1 MHFKTVSRTK
11 YGYDIAQVNAFIEL
25 ARMQYADPK
34 LTLVSSQQVR
44 HNQFD
49 LAKGGYQIAEVD
61 QGIDRLEDVFA
72 KRELA
77 RQRVQLG
84 DHMMRERLRRFVET
98 LRGRLDLKKGQ
109 RFGHRTMLL
118 RGYSRK
124 EVDAFCALVDQ
135 HLATGASMSQTSM
148 SVLDV
153 RNTVFKAKRGGY
165 AENEVDA
172 FIDRVVE
179 VLQLERALV

>member
-1 MHFKTVSRTK
+1 MHFKTVSRSK
-11 YGYDIAQVNAFIEL
+11 YGYDVSQVNAFIEL
-25 ARMQYADPK
+25 ARMQYSDPK
-34 LTLVSSQQVR
+34 LTLVSSKQVR
-44 HNQFD
+44 HNEFD
-49 LAKGGYQIAEVD
+49 LVKGGYQIAEVD

-84 DHMMRERLRRFVET
+84 EHIMNERLERFVAS
-98 LRGRLDLKKGQ
+98 LAGRLSLKKGQ
-109 RFGHRTMLL
+109 RFSHRTWLL

-124 EVDAFCALVDQ
+124 EVDAFCAVVAR
-135 HLATGASMSQTSM
+135 HLETGESM
-148 SVLDV
+148 SVADV

-179 VLQLERALV
+179 VLQLERALA

>member
-1 MHFKTVSRTK
+1 MHFKLASRNK
-11 YGYDIAQVNAFIEL
+11 YGYNISQVDAFIEL
-25 ARMQYADPK
+25 ARAQFADPT
-34 LTLVSSQQVR
+34 LSLVSSRQVR
-44 HNQFD
+44 HTEFD
-49 LAKGGYQIAEVD
+49 LVKKGYDIAETD
-61 QGIDRLEDVFA
+61 AGIDRLEDVFA

-84 DHMMRERLRRFVET
+84 DFMLRARLERYVLSLRA
-98 LRGRLDLKKGQ
+98 RLDLKT
-109 RFGHRTMLL
+109 GHRFSHRTLLL

-124 EVDAFCALVDQ
+124 EVDAFCALVTS
-135 HLATGASMSQTSM
+135 HLQTGESM

-153 RNTVFKAKRGGY
+153 RKTVFKAKRGGY

-179 VLQLERALV
+179 VLQLERALA